1 MNFQEQPAKPAGN
14 QALDPRYLAFF
25 DRFNLQRFY
34 EAHEVLEELWLE
46 QRRDSDGDFYKGL
59 IQIAGAFVHVQ
70 KHRPQPAAALLRL
83 ACTYLRRYPDIHLAL
98 DVAKLVERAEDWYR
112 DVDGGTA
119 TATRP
124 LAKHFPQLELVAS
137 SP

>member
-1 MNFQEQPAKPAGN
+1 MNLEEQPAKPAGN

-25 DRFNLQRFY
+25 DRFNRQRFY
-34 EAHEVLEELWLE
+34 EAHEVLEDLWLE
-46 QRRDSDGDFYKGL
+46 QRQDSDGAFYKGL

-70 KHRPQPAAALLRL
+70 KHRPQPAAALLKL

-98 DVAKLVERAEDWYR
+98 DVAQLVQRAETWR
-112 DVDGGTA
+112 QDVDAVTTPA
-119 TATRP
+119 TWPCAG
-124 LAKHFPQLELVAS
+124 HFPQLELVAS